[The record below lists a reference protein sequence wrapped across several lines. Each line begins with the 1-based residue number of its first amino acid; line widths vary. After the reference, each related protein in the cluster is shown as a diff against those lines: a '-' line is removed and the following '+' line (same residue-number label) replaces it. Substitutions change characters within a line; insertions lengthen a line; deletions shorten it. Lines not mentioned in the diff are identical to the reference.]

1 MWSSIVLSFKS
12 QRLQRSFHQLD
23 TAWIASVRNAAAP
36 AFRMSPQNAAAQL
49 LNQIVDGVIPQS
61 AKEQGMAV

>member
-1 MWSSIVLSFKS
+1 M
-12 QRLQRSFHQLD
+12 
-23 TAWIASVRNAAAP
+23 N
-36 AFRMSPQNAAAQL
+36 PQNAAAQL